1 MMGDDTSKNKKKES
15 KNATANKEDL
25 TKVASSVIPVSKSSK
40 VMPEDKIMMKKTML
54 EAEKK
59 NKMGHKATGV
69 SKDLKTVYFTDP
81 NMGEYHITPDGRQ
94 VFVSKPSLVGQT
106 DQYII
111 KR

>member
-1 MMGDDTSKNKKKES
+1 MAQNMRGEDTSKNKAKQEIDKS
-15 KNATANKEDL
+15 VTDATS
-25 TKVASSVIPVSKSSK
+25 VSSGGKRTLSPQT
-40 VMPEDKIMMKKTML
+40 MMMKDAML
-54 EAEKK
+54 EAQKK
-59 NKMGHKATGV
+59 NKMGHKATGI

-81 NMGEYHITPDGRQ
+81 NKGEYHITPDGRQ